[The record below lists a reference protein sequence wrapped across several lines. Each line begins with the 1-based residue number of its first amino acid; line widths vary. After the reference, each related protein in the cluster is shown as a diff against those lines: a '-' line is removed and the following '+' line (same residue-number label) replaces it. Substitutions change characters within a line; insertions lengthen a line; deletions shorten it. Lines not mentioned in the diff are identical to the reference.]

1 MSKTTSKVHQMV
13 TNLTVDAKY
22 FQFLIT
28 CEACRGCERY
38 SHIYSAVLWKMD
50 LSVPNS
56 QRYWE
61 RHALTIYTRVGNIR
75 FHTWE
80 DAFLIRCCH
89 GRPDVAL
96 CLWQVHSEGEGQSSF
111 NV

>member
-1 MSKTTSKVHQMV
+1 
-13 TNLTVDAKY
+13 
-22 FQFLIT
+22 
-28 CEACRGCERY
+28 
-38 SHIYSAVLWKMD
+38 MD
-50 LSVPNS
+50 LSVPNN

-75 FHTWE
+75 SHTRE

-96 CLWQVHSEGEGQSSF
+96 CCGECILKEDRAALMCEGSSTDGNTHF
-111 NV
+111 PDPPPQDSRW

>member
-1 MSKTTSKVHQMV
+1 
-13 TNLTVDAKY
+13 
-22 FQFLIT
+22 
-28 CEACRGCERY
+28 
-38 SHIYSAVLWKMD
+38 MD
-50 LSVPNS
+50 LSVPNN

-75 FHTWE
+75 SHTRE

-96 CLWQVHSEGEGQSSF
+96 CCGECILKEKDRAALMCEGSSTDGNTHF
-111 NV
+111 PDPPPQDGRW